1 MARKSNFAG
10 RSEPALAKRPE
21 AAASSSMERK
31 VLLTP
36 HILIPLLYT
45 YLLSSLNIPWLVD
58 VHAHVTLTLTL
69 LDMYNKVCA
78 VQMLLEK
85 SLRWQLSLDPL
96 AVIETHVALPGSSVF
111 LFPHASILE
120 H

>member
-31 VLLTP
+31 SLLTP
-36 HILIPLLYT
+36 HILILLLHT
-45 YLLSSLNIPWLVD
+45 YLLSSLNIPWQVD

-69 LDMYNKVCA
+69 LDIYNKVCA

-85 SLRWQLSLDPL
+85 TLRWQLSLDPL
-96 AVIETHVALPGSSVF
+96 AVTPQ
-111 LFPHASILE
+111 
-120 H
+120 